1 MLQGSHCAHPLH
13 VRGDTSPF
21 GWAYVLTT
29 RQGLRAL
36 CTTHSTQ
43 SRMTAEPR
51 VRRHGTTQPSVA
63 HDSRTPRQAVAG
75 RNCRQL
81 QAVAR
86 SCGRLQAVPGNCRQ
100 LHVVARSCTHL
111 HAVSTS
117 TASHGAQHHHPQHHQ
132 QAPDTVTPPAW
143 HRRRTIISN
152 VISGSVSTSIS
163 TKPFFG
169 MTGVEKHRGH
179 SGPRIVSPQT
189 GTSPHRTA

>member
-63 HDSRTPRQAVAG
+63 HDSRTPRQAGAG
-75 RNCRQL
+75 RSCRQL
-81 QAVAR
+81 HAVAR

-100 LHVVARSCTHL
+100 LQAVARSCTQL
-111 HAVSTS
+111 HAVARSWHQHGLTQR
-117 TASHGAQHHHPQHHQ
+117 TAPSSA
-132 QAPDTVTPPAW
+132 TPSA
-143 HRRRTIISN
+143 
-152 VISGSVSTSIS
+152 G
-163 TKPFFG
+163 
-169 MTGVEKHRGH
+169 
-179 SGPRIVSPQT
+179 T
-189 GTSPHRTA
+189 GTAPNSVAERAVGTRGPWRQSFARMSPGTIPFIGTAF